1 MGRPAQGLFGPF
13 RSENVDDLD
22 LVVFGVLHRV
32 SFGFKSSPL
41 LDQRV
46 A

>member
-1 MGRPAQGLFGPF
+1 MGT
-13 RSENVDDLD
+13 EYEYVDDLD
-22 LVVFGVLHRV
+22 LVVFGALHRV

-41 LDQRV
+41 LVQRV